1 VAKLQQFCCTAAKCG
16 FRWAWSDTCCINK
29 KSSAEES
36 ESINSMFKW
45 YRNSA
50 LTIVYLHDVNDDSD
64 GRKPPEWCS
73 RVWTLQEMLAPR
85 FLRFYSQDWGLLEQ
99 AFDGDYDQARVLQLN
114 TKKRNSTIIDHR
126 GDTLWKVALSGA
138 TGIDQGILTSFK
150 PGLEH
155 IGEKFRWAAK
165 RNTTKLEDRAYSLF
179 GIFDLHMPV
188 IYGEGDRSFTR
199 LQEEL
204 IKCTNDLTLFDW

>member
-1 VAKLQQFCCTAAKCG
+1 MDSQDKNVAKLQQFCCTAAKCG

-29 KSSAEES
+29 QSSAEES

-50 LTIVYLHDVNDDSD
+50 LTIVYLHDVHDDSD

-73 RVWTLQEMLAPR
+73 RVWTLQELLAPE

-99 AFDGDYDQARVLQLN
+99 AFDGDHDQARVLQLN
-114 TKKRNSTIIDHR
+114 AKKRSSR
-126 GDTLWKVALSGA
+126 A
-138 TGIDQGILTSFK
+138 TGIDKAILTSFK

-165 RNTTKLEDRAYSLF
+165 RDTTKLEDRAYSLF
-179 GIFDLHMPV
+179 GVFDLHMPV
-188 IYGEGDRSFTR
+188 IYGEGDRSFIR

-204 IKCTNDLTLFDW
+204 MKCTDDLTLFDW